1 MIFCSTSTSNLSVEI
16 PEKLIKKL
24 ITACK
29 LSYPYECGGIL
40 IGYYT
45 ENCTSAIVSSI
56 TNQKGNH
63 RTRFFRDESGLIRLL
78 NKQWSKGY
86 YYIGEWHYHP
96 DSSSRPSTI
105 DINTMRKLSMS
116 NGLKC
121 PEPILMII
129 GGKDG
134 NWNYNLSITTKDSY
148 IPLCL
153 K

>member
-1 MIFCSTSTSNLSVEI
+1 MRFCSTSNLSVEI
-16 PEKLIKKL
+16 SEKLIKR
-24 ITACK
+24 IIRVCK

-40 IGYYT
+40 IGYYA
-45 ENCTSAIVSSI
+45 EDCTSAVVTNI
-56 TNQKGNH
+56 TNQIGNH
-63 RTRFFRDESGLIRLL
+63 ITRFSRDESGLIKLL
-78 NKQWSKGY
+78 NRQWRKGY

-96 DSSSRPSTI
+96 DNSSRPSNT
-105 DINTMRKLSMS
+105 DLNTMRKLSMA

-134 NWNYNLSITTKDSY
+134 NWNYNVSIITKDNY

>member
-1 MIFCSTSTSNLSVEI
+1 MIFCSTLNLSVEI
-16 PEKLIKKL
+16 PEKPIKRI
-24 ITACK
+24 ITVCK
-29 LSYPYECGGIL
+29 SSYPYECGGIL

-45 ENCTSAIVSSI
+45 EDCTSAVVTNI
-56 TNQKGNH
+56 TNQIGKH
-63 RTRFFRDESGLIRLL
+63 RTRFFREGSGLIKLL
-78 NKQWSKGY
+78 NKYWSKGY

-96 DSSSRPSTI
+96 DNSSIPSNT
-105 DINTMRKLSMS
+105 DINTMRKLSVS
-116 NGLKC
+116 NELKC

-134 NWNYNLSITTKDSY
+134 NWNYNVSITTKNSY